1 MLIRY
6 STLTSQLVPTM
17 TGSVVKLFGYS
28 NLLCVL
34 AISVANNKVD
44 LGQNRAGGANF
55 SFQS

>member
-1 MLIRY
+1 
-6 STLTSQLVPTM
+6 M
-17 TGSVVKLFGYS
+17 TVNIVKLFGYS

-44 LGQNRAGGANF
+44 LGLSHLGGANF